1 MRVACQCIYMYMRSN
16 ANADSK
22 QTKCSL
28 QQMSSEIE
36 ELRRQNKQS
45 KTIGDNA
52 MHENRR
58 LTNELADM
66 ECKNSLLKIKLDESE
81 KEVDNVKKQ
90 LQQYVQEVRR
100 AEDLLLRKEDERN
113 DMLENYLS
121 LSHDAVVL
129 EGNNQSLELEAA
141 ESK

>member
-1 MRVACQCIYMYMRSN
+1 MFFGVSCSN

-22 QTKCSL
+22 QSKCSL
-28 QQMSSEIE
+28 QQLNNEIE
-36 ELRRQNKQS
+36 DLQRQVKQS
-45 KTIGDNA
+45 KTIGENA
-52 MHENRR
+52 LHDNRR

-66 ECKNSLLKIKLDESE
+66 ECKNSLFKIKLDESE
-81 KEVDNVKKQ
+81 KEVDKVKKQ
-90 LQQYVQEVRR
+90 LQQYVQEVQR
-100 AEDLLLRKEDERN
+100 AEDVLLRKEEERN
-113 DMLENYLS
+113 DMLENYLT